1 MAISGFK
8 SGKEFLTTKMQKY
21 PKSLAKV
28 NELINM
34 IGGESKFTMNMAEWI
49 WDFWNNASYESPVNE
64 MSSNKRMIKKL
75 KEDTAYQEFFK
86 KAMKKFNISTPADLK
101 DPAKKK
107 EFFDYIDKNYSAK
120 SEF

>member
-8 SGKEFLTTKMQKY
+8 SGKEFLTIKMQKY

-120 SEF
+120 NEF